1 MNRRSQRALS
11 SRTYAWGYIEID
23 WFAHQ
28 SEEYRNEWMRYA
40 WDWLR
45 KNDTNGWFNAV
56 REVFGQEPFPP
67 NVVPTP
73 EQKARLDT
81 LFPHGDW

>member
-1 MNRRSQRALS
+1 
-11 SRTYAWGYIEID
+11 
-23 WFAHQ
+23 
-28 SEEYRNEWMRYA
+28 MRYA